1 VQFTTPSGNITCGMA
16 GPATTASVSCLVAE
30 ASYPTPDKPAECR
43 LNWAATALS
52 IAAGRAHR
60 GLCLGG
66 APFPPVSTVLQYGS
80 RLRYGPL
87 ACRSDAAYLA
97 CADVDTG
104 HGFEVSRTVAKTY

>member
-1 VQFTTPSGNITCGMA
+1 MSWSRCPSA
-16 GPATTASVSCLVAE
+16 RLKKASIV
-30 ASYPTPDKPAECR
+30 
-43 LNWAATALS
+43 
-52 IAAGRAHR
+52 
-60 GLCLGG
+60 GG

-80 RLRYGPL
+80 TLRYGPL